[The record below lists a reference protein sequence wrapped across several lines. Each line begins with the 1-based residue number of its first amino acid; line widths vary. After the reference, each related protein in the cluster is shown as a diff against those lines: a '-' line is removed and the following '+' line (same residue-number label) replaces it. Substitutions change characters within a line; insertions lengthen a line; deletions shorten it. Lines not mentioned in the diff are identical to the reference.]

1 MSIIPVCNR
10 LSNVLEILRKE
21 DYPRC
26 LHGVLARR
34 SGGGTGLATPQPK
47 QEQPMLSENSWTDGT
62 ITRLKQLWSEGHST
76 AEIGRRLNVSKNA
89 VIGKAHRL
97 DLPGRLSP
105 IRRSEAE
112 RQHRGGLPPPRR
124 GGTALATLP
133 MLPCVQRTFA
143 IPTAGPN
150 RAVTHTL
157 SPQSPTTK
165 TDAGPFPP
173 RKTHPCCWPIGE
185 PGSPSFRF
193 CDVPALP
200 GKPYCKE
207 HAHRAYL
214 RQHIEKIER
223 ARL

>member
-1 MSIIPVCNR
+1 
-10 LSNVLEILRKE
+10 
-21 DYPRC
+21 
-26 LHGVLARR
+26 
-34 SGGGTGLATPQPK
+34 
-47 QEQPMLSENSWTDGT
+47 MLSENSWTDGI

-97 DLPGRLSP
+97 ELPGRLSP

-112 RQHRGGLPPPRR
+112 RQHRVRLPQPRR
-124 GGTALATLP
+124 GGTVLATLP
-133 MLPCVQRTFA
+133 TLPCVQGTLA
-143 IPTAGPN
+143 VTTGSN
-150 RAVTHTL
+150 RAPTYTL
-157 SPQSPTTK
+157 LPQSPTAK
-165 TDAGPFPP
+165 TDAGPIQP

-207 HAHRAYL
+207 HTHRAYV
-214 RQHIEKIER
+214 RKHIEKIER
-223 ARL
+223 ARP